1 MAKAWIHDRWLK
13 SAQVA
18 IKEGHHTKVEP
29 PSSAKHSLAMH
40 ADEPD
45 KAKVPERFKS
55 KDFGKGARWEVR
67 WRADGAGR
75 RKLFGYRSDAEAFM
89 AEIEDRIRSNRYMDP
104 KDSCRPLRQAADL
117 WQQGLAGTIKGSTE
131 GRYRRELRV
140 WVLPQWGDVALKDI
154 TTVRIQHWY
163 VSLAEGKAPYGGER
177 GCGSALSASSI
188 RSVGKIV
195 LGSIL
200 DVAVENRWIDAN
212 PVAKAKVPHNRAVQR
227 RIYLAPQEIKVIA
240 GQMDEAN
247 ATAVYLLAYTGLRI
261 GEALALR
268 CGDVDLSRNRINVL
282 RTQSVDAGSR
292 LVETLPK
299 GNRTRVVPIPSQLLP
314 RVKTLLED
322 RGPEDYLLRGPRGG
336 RQSTTNWRNRVW
348 APALRDAGMQ
358 DIEGLVI
365 HSLRHTYASL
375 AIKAGADVKTLQAV
389 LGHASATETLD
400 TYADLWPNRTGEVAE
415 VIGQDIQI

>member
-18 IKEGHHTKVEP
+18 ITEGHHTKVEP

-292 LVETLPK
+292 LVETLSK

-322 RGPEDYLLRGPRGG
+322 HGPEDYLLRGPRSG

>member
-1 MAKAWIHDRWLK
+1 M
-13 SAQVA
+13 
-18 IKEGHHTKVEP
+18 
-29 PSSAKHSLAMH
+29 
-40 ADEPD
+40 
-45 KAKVPERFKS
+45 
-55 KDFGKGARWEVR
+55 
-67 WRADGAGR
+67 
-75 RKLFGYRSDAEAFM
+75 
-89 AEIEDRIRSNRYMDP
+89 
-104 KDSCRPLRQAADL
+104 
-117 WQQGLAGTIKGSTE
+117 
-131 GRYRRELRV
+131 

-154 TTVRIQHWY
+154 STARIQRWY
-163 VSLAEGKAPYGGER
+163 VSLADGTAPYGGER
-177 GCGSALSASSI
+177 GSASSLSASSI

-200 DVAVENRWIDAN
+200 DVAVENRWIDTN

-227 RIYLAPQEIKVIA
+227 RIYLTPQEIKILA

-247 ATAVYLLAYTGLRI
+247 ATVIYLLAYTGLRI
-261 GEALALR
+261 GEALSLR
-268 CGDVDLSRNRINVL
+268 CGDVDLGRNRINVL
-282 RTQSVDAGSR
+282 RTQSVDVDSHI
-292 LVETLPK
+292 VETLPK
-299 GNRTRVVPIPSQLLP
+299 GNRTRFVPIPSQLLP
-314 RVKTLLED
+314 RIKDLLD
-322 RGPEDYLLRGPRGG
+322 GHGPEDYLLRGPRGG
-336 RQSTTNWRNRVW
+336 RQTTTNWRNRVW

>member
-18 IKEGHHTKVEP
+18 ITEGHHTKVEP

-140 WVLPQWGDVALKDI
+140 WVLPQWGNVALKDI
-154 TTVRIQHWY
+154 STVRIQHWY
-163 VSLAEGKAPYGGER
+163 VNLAEGKAPYGGER

-212 PVAKAKVPHNRAVQR
+212 PVAKANP
-227 RIYLAPQEIKVIA
+227 
-240 GQMDEAN
+240 D
-247 ATAVYLLAYTGLRI
+247 LLSPAAKKAIRK
-261 GEALALR
+261 R
-268 CGDVDLSRNRINVL
+268 
-282 RTQSVDAGSR
+282 
-292 LVETLPK
+292 K
-299 GNRTRVVPIPSQLLP
+299 GG
-314 RVKTLLED
+314 KED
-322 RGPEDYLLRGPRGG
+322 RGVD
-336 RQSTTNWRNRVW
+336 N
-348 APALRDAGMQ
+348 
-358 DIEGLVI
+358 
-365 HSLRHTYASL
+365 
-375 AIKAGADVKTLQAV
+375 
-389 LGHASATETLD
+389 D
-400 TYADLWPNRTGEVAE
+400 TSDR
-415 VIGQDIQI
+415 

>member
-1 MAKAWIHDRWLK
+1 
-13 SAQVA
+13 
-18 IKEGHHTKVEP
+18 
-29 PSSAKHSLAMH
+29 
-40 ADEPD
+40 
-45 KAKVPERFKS
+45 
-55 KDFGKGARWEVR
+55 
-67 WRADGAGR
+67 
-75 RKLFGYRSDAEAFM
+75 M

-104 KDSCRPLRQAADL
+104 RDSCRPLRQAADL

-154 TTVRIQHWY
+154 STARIQRWY
-163 VSLAEGKAPYGGER
+163 VSLADGTAPYGGER
-177 GCGSALSASSI
+177 GSASSLSASSI

-200 DVAVENRWIDAN
+200 DVAVENRWIDTN

-227 RIYLAPQEIKVIA
+227 RIYLTPQEIKILA

-247 ATAVYLLAYTGLRI
+247 ATVIYLLAYTGLRI
-261 GEALALR
+261 GEALSLR
-268 CGDVDLSRNRINVL
+268 CGDVDLGRNRINVL
-282 RTQSVDAGSR
+282 RTQSVDVDSHI
-292 LVETLPK
+292 VETLPK
-299 GNRTRVVPIPSQLLP
+299 GNRTRFVPIPSQLLP
-314 RVKTLLED
+314 RIKDLLD
-322 RGPEDYLLRGPRGG
+322 GHGPEDYLLRGPRGG
-336 RQSTTNWRNRVW
+336 RQTTTNWRNRVW

>member
-18 IKEGHHTKVEP
+18 ITEGHHTKVEP

-140 WVLPQWGDVALKDI
+140 WVLPQWGGGDVALKDI

-177 GCGSALSASSI
+177 GSGSALSASSI

-212 PVAKAKVPHNRAVQR
+212 PVAKAKVLHNRAVQR

-299 GNRTRVVPIPSQLLP
+299 GNRTRVAPIPSQLLP

-322 RGPEDYLLRGPRGG
+322 HGPEDYLLRGPRGG

-348 APALRDAGMQ
+348 APALRDAGTQ

-365 HSLRHTYASL
+365 HFLRRTYAC
-375 AIKAGADVKTLQAV
+375 
-389 LGHASATETLD
+389 
-400 TYADLWPNRTGEVAE
+400 WPSRPGRM
-415 VIGQDIQI
+415 

>member
-1 MAKAWIHDRWLK
+1 MAKAWINDRWLK
-13 SAQVA
+13 AALVTTAQGHTSKEEPSAYM
-18 IKEGHHTKVEP
+18 
-29 PSSAKHSLAMH
+29 KHSLSKH
-40 ADEPD
+40 TDDPEN
-45 KAKVPERFKS
+45 AKVPERYRA
-55 KDFGKGARWEVR
+55 KDFGKGSRWEVR
-67 WRADGAGR
+67 WRIDGITR
-75 RKLFGYRSDAEAFM
+75 RKLFRYRGEAEAFM

-104 KDSCRPLRQAADL
+104 RDSCRPLRQAADL

-154 TTVRIQHWY
+154 STARIQRWY
-163 VSLAEGKAPYGGER
+163 VSLADGTAPYGGER
-177 GCGSALSASSI
+177 GSASSLSASSI

-200 DVAVENRWIDAN
+200 DVAVENRWIDTN

-227 RIYLAPQEIKVIA
+227 RIYLTPQEIKILA

-247 ATAVYLLAYTGLRI
+247 ATVIYLLAYTGLRI
-261 GEALALR
+261 GEALSLR
-268 CGDVDLSRNRINVL
+268 CGDVDLGRNRINVL
-282 RTQSVDAGSR
+282 RTQSVDVDSHI
-292 LVETLPK
+292 VETLPK
-299 GNRTRVVPIPSQLLP
+299 GNRTRFVPIPSQLLP
-314 RVKTLLED
+314 RIKDLLD
-322 RGPEDYLLRGPRGG
+322 GHGPEDYLLRGPRGG
-336 RQSTTNWRNRVW
+336 RQTTTNWRNRVW

-365 HSLRHTYASL
+365 HSLCHTYASL